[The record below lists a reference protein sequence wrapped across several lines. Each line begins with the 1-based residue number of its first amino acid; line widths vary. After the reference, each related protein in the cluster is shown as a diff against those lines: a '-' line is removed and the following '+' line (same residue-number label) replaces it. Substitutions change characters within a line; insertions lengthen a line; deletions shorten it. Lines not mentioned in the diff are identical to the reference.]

1 MASSIMLSAMSL
13 DTVIG
18 TKRQTSS
25 PDGLNKKRRKQSKP
39 VRIASTEDSLSG
51 DLEET
56 SESSNVIVSGNFSIN
71 SDLKM
76 TPLNL
81 SKNREYYQKDDIQVN
96 ISNTDDLLLKQ
107 NISPIS
113 NNIENENNL
122 ALNLTPN
129 GHMDPTSQVKI
140 FNLEAF
146 CDICNKE
153 FCNKYFLR
161 THKANKHRV
170 YEPAVDPAQSK
181 TLVPTKDL
189 SGQSYM
195 LSQKSWSRKKKHI
208 TNNGVHIKSNNSKTY
223 NNGINSTMRAFCNIC
238 RKEFCN
244 KYFVR
249 RHKAKIHGILDSKT
263 LRCSSESSSAEEKC
277 CLDFSSQ
284 PLDYAQ
290 DSNDSE
296 VFEKEDLSKN
306 QCYNPNDA
314 LNLTCSFCDEELN
327 DSNALLKHLEE
338 IHNNPDGEI
347 NLNNAILYKQLTQN
361 NACKEAN
368 SKEGITLKSDLMNHE
383 DGYSERVNL
392 NSSIENSNKDDLNA
406 IEMSNCL
413 NSRETRDNRPYVS
426 GNISPLNLVLGNIDT
441 RESLAST
448 WVPQNCILCG
458 ELLESLYMYQTHI
471 IKCHNI
477 HITTKNGME
486 QETKDLPSLPF
497 PISEKPME
505 QHIDKEKYADDV
517 KILHKMILKMN
528 FSEKTTTCDICK
540 FDFKN
545 ITYLEHHIL
554 IYHRALLDSVNT
566 LIEESSSKDVS
577 DNGREGADTPQDNNQ
592 ISSFCDICKKELC
605 NKYFMKTHMQR
616 MHGIS
621 IETGTHIGGVMCDI
635 CNKEL
640 CSKYFLRVH
649 KQNSHGLVDD
659 SIMPRMWVTEL
670 LNNSSPNE
678 KIIKC
683 EEEASSP
690 KNSNEVC
697 PLCNKRF
704 RQAKCLKVHLSVEHG
719 EKILDSSQETP
730 NPHFTVDIDD
740 KAEFSPK
747 LFASKSPP
755 RELVTPEVAGF
766 TSQNSSQSFQ
776 VLSNILSASP
786 VNHQQY
792 HCSQCSFSTTALAYL
807 YVHKRSHLQEI
818 TYTCPVCSLVL
829 ESRDEFTAH
838 FSLHEKIESM
848 EIHSQLGETCWNATS
863 NSDLFPNAFKGNEDK
878 ALAILPKVQETL
890 MLAASKLLNPLS
902 FAVPYV
908 QRSFTMQPF
917 FVESSDTNENDSNI
931 LSSFV
936 FLPVKKKLSKP
947 VTTTLRLTP
956 TK

>member
-1 MASSIMLSAMSL
+1 MSL

-51 DLEET
+51 DAEEASGT
-56 SESSNVIVSGNFSIN
+56 SNVIVSGNFSIN

-81 SKNREYYQKDDIQVN
+81 SKNSEYYQKDDIQVN
-96 ISNTDDLLLKQ
+96 ISSNSNTDLLFQKQ
-107 NISPIS
+107 NISPNS
-113 NNIENENNL
+113 NNVEHENDS

-170 YEPAVDPAQSK
+170 YESTVELSQSK
-181 TLVPTKDL
+181 ALVSTKDV
-189 SGQSYM
+189 SGHSN
-195 LSQKSWSRKKKHI
+195 LFPQKSWSRKKKCI
-208 TNNGVHIKSNNSKTY
+208 TNNGVQNKNNNAKNY

-249 RHKAKIHGILDSKT
+249 RHKAKIHGILDSRT
-263 LRCSSESSSAEEKC
+263 LRCSSESSSAEEKNG
-277 CLDFSSQ
+277 LDFSSQ
-284 PLDYAQ
+284 PLDCVQ
-290 DSNDSE
+290 DSTNDSE
-296 VFEKEDLSKN
+296 VFEKEDMSKN
-306 QCYNPNDA
+306 QWYNQNDSQH
-314 LNLTCSFCDEELN
+314 LTCSFCDEELN

-347 NLNNAILYKQLTQN
+347 NLSNVILYKQLTQN
-361 NACKEAN
+361 NKSKELDFKEVLN
-368 SKEGITLKSDLMNHE
+368 SKTNNMNHE
-383 DGYSERVNL
+383 DVYPDRSNL
-392 NSSIENSNKDDLNA
+392 NSLIEHSNKDDQKTIDL
-406 IEMSNCL
+406 INCV
-413 NSRETRDNRPYVS
+413 NTKKTEDNRNYES
-426 GNISPLNLVLGNIDT
+426 ENISPLNLVLGNNDT
-441 RESLAST
+441 GESMAST

-471 IKCHNI
+471 MKCHNI
-477 HITTKNGME
+477 HISTKNGMD
-486 QETKDLPSLPF
+486 QETKDLPSLPTL
-497 PISEKPME
+497 ISEKPFE
-505 QHIDKEKYADDV
+505 QHMDKEKYAEDV

-528 FSEKTTTCDICK
+528 FTEKTTACDICK

-554 IYHRALLDSVNT
+554 IYHRALLDIVNT
-566 LIEESSSKDVS
+566 ILEESSSKDIQDSVR
-577 DNGREGADTPQDNNQ
+577 DGANTPQDNTQ

-659 SIMPRMWVTEL
+659 SIMPRMWVAEL

-678 KIIKC
+678 KTIKI
-683 EEEASSP
+683 EEEVSSQ

-697 PLCNKRF
+697 PICNKRF
-704 RQAKCLKVHLSVEHG
+704 RLAKCLKIHLFVEHG
-719 EKILDSSQETP
+719 EKTPDSTQETP
-730 NPHFTVDIDD
+730 NPHSSDD
-740 KAEFSPK
+740 KIDKLEPSPK
-747 LFASKSPP
+747 LFESKSPS
-755 RELVTPEVAGF
+755 RELVTSEVAGF

-776 VLSNILSASP
+776 VLSNMLSASP
-786 VNHQQY
+786 VNPQQY
-792 HCSQCSFSTTALAYL
+792 QCSQCSFSTSALAYL
-807 YVHKRSHLQEI
+807 YVHKRSHSQEM
-818 TYTCPVCSLVL
+818 TYTCPVCSLVV

-848 EIHSQLGETCWNATS
+848 EIHSQLGETCWTATS
-863 NSDLFPNAFKGNEDK
+863 NCDLFPTVFQGHDDK

-908 QRSFTMQPF
+908 QNSFIMQPF
-917 FVESSDTNENDSNI
+917 FVESPDSNGKDSNI

-936 FLPVKKKLSKP
+936 FLPVKEKLSKP
-947 VTTTLRLTP
+947 VTATLKLTP
-956 TK
+956 TQ